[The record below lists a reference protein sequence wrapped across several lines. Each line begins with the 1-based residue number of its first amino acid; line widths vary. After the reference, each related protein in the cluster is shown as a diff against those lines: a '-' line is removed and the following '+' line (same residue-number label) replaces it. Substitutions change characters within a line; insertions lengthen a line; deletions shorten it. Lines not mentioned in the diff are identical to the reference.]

1 MFSEYKELVA
11 ELKAKDARFATL
23 FDRHDALDQ
32 QISRMEGFMEPAT
45 PVQIEQLKKE
55 KLQLKDEVYTLLMK
69 AKKA

>member
-11 ELKAKDARFATL
+11 ELKTKDARFATL

-45 PVQIEQLKKE
+45 PIQIEQLKKE
-55 KLQLKDEVYTLLMK
+55 KLLLKDEVYAILMK
-69 AKKA
+69 ARKA